1 MDRART
7 AISGWFGRLPQT
19 DCVMAQIPGPGAEEA
34 PLAFY
39 LPPTVDGSR
48 PGTYFVNTTE
58 PATRTRSS
66 LRRWPSTNPSQA
78 IICRSPS
85 PRNSR
90 SIPDSA
96 RRRAGDGLRGGVGP
110 LHRAPRRR
118 NGSLQRRPRTHG
130 RRLSDSWRA
139 GRLVVDTGMHA
150 SAWSRDEAI
159 EYLIMNSPQA
169 PNNIETEVDR
179 YIGWPG
185 QALAYKLGQRVLPVA
200 RRGTAATRAGPST
213 SRASTMWCWTP
224 ATVRRF
230 GGAGR
235 ELAAGRRG
243 MISIDLARRLRDA
256 GLEWHPADGDLFDI
270 PDRDLDE
277 HTFSISEMTVDVRH
291 VQGGRQ
297 IAFNGAVE
305 WALDAIMEHER
316 HPAALLSRSLRVLL
330 GDTFVGLQRDAS
342 GYHCT
347 TGNDL
352 TFSAPVAADAY
363 GLALLDHLNTQSGSA
378 GTGL

>member
-1 MDRART
+1 
-7 AISGWFGRLPQT
+7 
-19 DCVMAQIPGPGAEEA
+19 MAQIPGPGAEEA

-58 PATRTRSS
+58 PATRTRYESEA
-66 LRRWPSTNPSQA
+66 LA
-78 IICRSPS
+78 FHE
-85 PRNSR
+85 
-90 SIPDSA
+90 SIPGHHLQIAIAQELEGIPEFRKTSLVTAYVEGWGLYTERLADEMGLYS
-96 RRRAGDGLRGGVGP
+96 GDLERMGI
-110 LHRAPRRR
+110 
-118 NGSLQRRPRTHG
+118 
-130 RRLSDSWRA
+130 LSFDSWRA
-139 GRLVVDTGMHA
+139 GRLVVDTGMHVLG
-150 SAWSRDEAI
+150 WSRDEAV

-185 QALAYKLGQRVLPVA
+185 QAVAYKLGQRDLPVA
-200 RRGTAATRAGPST
+200 RRRTAATRAGLRHQGLPRCGAGLRTGAAAGS
-213 SRASTMWCWTP
+213 
-224 ATVRRF
+224 

-235 ELAAGRRG
+235 SLAAGGPR

-256 GLEWHPADGDLFDI
+256 GLEWHPADGDRFYI

-305 WALDAIMEHER
+305 WALDAIMEHEVIWL
-316 HPAALLSRSLRVLL
+316 PAESQLRVLL